1 MTISVRPP
9 VALLIPMLAL
19 VALCVVPLVYVFVR
33 AFGGGAAEAFETVFS
48 SSIASLI
55 ARSMSLVFVV
65 TIASLA
71 LAFVLAFLTSV
82 TDLPGK
88 RFWTVI
94 SVAPFAVPCYVGASA
109 LIAAASPRGLI
120 GMACAWLGFEGPL
133 SISGFVPAAIVLT
146 LFTYPYAYLPLRAA
160 FLRIDRSTIEASRAL
175 GKGRYTTMRRVVI
188 PQLVPAMLAGSLLV
202 ALYTLSE
209 FGAVSLLRY
218 DTFTRVIYQQYTS
231 AFDRTAAA
239 VSSGVLIVMVVLILL
254 AFEVLT
260 PKHARTS
267 SSVSAKPRPV
277 SVRLGAWRYPAM
289 LVPIGI
295 ALVCV
300 AGPIATLGVWLAR
313 GFDREPFGASL
324 GEQITVS
331 ASRGL
336 LTAVV
341 CAAFALPVALLVVRY
356 RRFSVLVAERLTYIG
371 FALPGIVVALGLA
384 FFALWVMDV
393 PGLGWVYQSFPMLIA
408 AYVVLFVPQAVGSAR
423 AGLARVPR
431 SAEEAAQSLGK
442 PPWKVFL
449 TVTLP
454 LAGPSIAAGA
464 ILVFISTIKD
474 PQDFFTEKP

>member
-188 PQLVPAMLAGSLLV
+188 PQLVPAMLD
-202 ALYTLSE
+202 
-209 FGAVSLLRY
+209 AVSVEQLERFVRSMLGEEVVNS
-218 DTFTRVIYQQYTS
+218 DFHFGSSTR
-231 AFDRTAAA
+231 RTRAPRRRSSQARDSRAART
-239 VSSGVLIVMVVLILL
+239 L
-254 AFEVLT
+254 AF
-260 PKHARTS
+260 
-267 SSVSAKPRPV
+267 
-277 SVRLGAWRYPAM
+277 
-289 LVPIGI
+289 
-295 ALVCV
+295 
-300 AGPIATLGVWLAR
+300 
-313 GFDREPFGASL
+313 
-324 GEQITVS
+324 Q
-331 ASRGL
+331 
-336 LTAVV
+336 
-341 CAAFALPVALLVVRY
+341 
-356 RRFSVLVAERLTYIG
+356 
-371 FALPGIVVALGLA
+371 
-384 FFALWVMDV
+384 
-393 PGLGWVYQSFPMLIA
+393 
-408 AYVVLFVPQAVGSAR
+408 
-423 AGLARVPR
+423 
-431 SAEEAAQSLGK
+431 
-442 PPWKVFL
+442 
-449 TVTLP
+449 
-454 LAGPSIAAGA
+454 
-464 ILVFISTIKD
+464 
-474 PQDFFTEKP
+474 